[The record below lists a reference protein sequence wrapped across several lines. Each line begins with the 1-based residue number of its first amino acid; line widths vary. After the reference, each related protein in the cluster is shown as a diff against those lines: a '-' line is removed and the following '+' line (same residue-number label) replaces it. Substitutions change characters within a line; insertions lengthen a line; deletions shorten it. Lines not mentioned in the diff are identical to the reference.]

1 MAKSAFSPRGLTPD
15 ELDDVVT
22 HVLGDG
28 PEDVAGHLK
37 QAADMFEWI
46 DLLSE
51 LAGNFAGTGGTGKAK
66 VLTEIIRYL
75 SQDHINYLSGVAEQ
89 MEAKTKAAMDQDGG
103 DDE

>member
-1 MAKSAFSPRGLTPD
+1 MAKSAFSPRGLTPN

-37 QAADMFEWI
+37 QAADMFEWL

-51 LAGNFAGTGGTGKAK
+51 LVGNFAGTGDTYKART
-66 VLTEIIRYL
+66 LAAIIRHL
-75 SQDHINYLSGVAEQ
+75 SQDHINYLSGVAER
-89 MEAKTKAAMDQDGG
+89 MEAKTKTAMEGG
-103 DDE
+103 RR

>member
-1 MAKSAFSPRGLTPD
+1 MAKNTFSPRDLTPY

-37 QAADMFEWI
+37 QAADMFEWL

-51 LAGNFAGTGGTGKAK
+51 LVGNFAGTGDTHKARK
-66 VLTEIIRYL
+66 LTEIIRYL
-75 SQDHINYLSGVAEQ
+75 SQDHINYLSAVAEQ
-89 MEAKTKAAMDQDGG
+89 MEAKTKAAMKGG
-103 DDE
+103 EDE